1 MRLLYID
8 IPNTDDILF
17 SKSFV
22 NKVAELNGL
31 FVPVHSTGT
40 SWKYPAQIKGW
51 RDWDFTSQSQGKF
64 REVDEFNFNSTDIL
78 VTTVRNPFNLL
89 YQYFINDWAR
99 CREHHNLPTETHTI
113 EDFHKFVD
121 IYLDRS
127 IVFHA
132 PLFRKSLFS
141 QLKDIEGNWLLTDTS
156 IIQRYETIE
165 EDIVKFSKFTG
176 LSDIVLEPT
185 PSQTNYFDMY
195 TSEHIKQLE
204 VLWKDDLE
212 YFGYTSSAPTTK
224 NVVRVKPKQ
233 ITSKKKI
240 AICFSGEI
248 RDLERTKDYW
258 SKLIKEYDMDVYGSF
273 WDTYNYENWDT
284 IENFNKIYN
293 VKNVEVEN
301 YNSFNNSTLSILRMG
316 IEPQSNLVS
325 YIQDSCMNFG
335 TMSMWYKIWRANLLT
350 KESNIDYD
358 IVIRARTDSY
368 FNDNLDIS
376 VNGMLNVPHGRVRLN
391 NYDKSEGIADLFAY
405 GSPKLMDYY
414 SVCYFFIMSYL
425 TKGYNMVPHE
435 HLLHA
440 HLNKISVPI
449 RFMGTNIIITRESK
463 GTDDEVYCRQDVLTD
478 EILQSDYMDLEPQ
491 KDIFYKENIKEA
503 FKL

>member
-40 SWKYPAQIKGW
+40 SWKYPSQIKGW

-64 REVDEFNFNSTDIL
+64 RDVDEFSFNSTDIL
-78 VTTVRNPFNLL
+78 VTTIRNPFNLL

-195 TSEHIKQLE
+195 TS
-204 VLWKDDLE
+204 
-212 YFGYTSSAPTTK
+212 
-224 NVVRVKPKQ
+224 
-233 ITSKKKI
+233 
-240 AICFSGEI
+240 
-248 RDLERTKDYW
+248 
-258 SKLIKEYDMDVYGSF
+258 
-273 WDTYNYENWDT
+273 
-284 IENFNKIYN
+284 
-293 VKNVEVEN
+293 
-301 YNSFNNSTLSILRMG
+301 
-316 IEPQSNLVS
+316 
-325 YIQDSCMNFG
+325 
-335 TMSMWYKIWRANLLT
+335 
-350 KESNIDYD
+350 
-358 IVIRARTDSY
+358 
-368 FNDNLDIS
+368 
-376 VNGMLNVPHGRVRLN
+376 
-391 NYDKSEGIADLFAY
+391 
-405 GSPKLMDYY
+405 
-414 SVCYFFIMSYL
+414 
-425 TKGYNMVPHE
+425 
-435 HLLHA
+435 
-440 HLNKISVPI
+440 
-449 RFMGTNIIITRESK
+449 
-463 GTDDEVYCRQDVLTD
+463 
-478 EILQSDYMDLEPQ
+478 
-491 KDIFYKENIKEA
+491 
-503 FKL
+503 